1 MKQIWNKIREK
12 SASKETRA
20 NLVNNILQIIQNHIV
35 EITLRHDA
43 SRIIQTVI
51 QFGNDRQ
58 REMVLNELLPKF
70 YEIAKSPYGH
80 FTILKMITYGN
91 TPEFMKKICQGLKHH
106 FVSLGI
112 HSIGARTVETVLQL
126 YSSSYT
132 KHLKAEYYGKVRF
145 YVDFDELK
153 LLTYFLIEFRCFG
166 ARNSNFSSP
175 FDFFTPPEALPHLGP
190 HERFNFEISFE
201 VFSGF

>member
-132 KHLKAEYYGKVRF
+132 KHLKAEFYGKVSW
-145 YVDFDELK
+145 
-153 LLTYFLIEFRCFG
+153 FLFMVVALFSYILVIEFRCFG
-166 ARNSNFSSP
+166 ARNSNFSSS
-175 FDFFTPPEALPHLGP
+175 FDFFAPSEAFPYLRP
-190 HERFNFEISFE
+190 HERLNFEISLE